1 MFIRILI
8 FVFMVVS
15 FSGCIAEPE
24 VNEFTKIRQDMEKHR
39 ERMFARSQEDLA
51 NRKNGTAKT
60 YRAVMDPEEELRLK
74 QEEERQRWLAVDID
88 DEEAEDWKALNLS
101 PKNALRW
108 KKTGLS
114 YNTIAVLIKEDVAP
128 SEALA
133 FMNKKFNN
141 HPKAFGAFA
150 EPLYDFRDA
159 CENIVKSKTAK
170 LSVLKKECA
179 EYVQFTDFN
188 SISGYL
194 ADEYKD
200 NDLSLEYISKLRQLD
215 SHKHHI
221 QALLEKEYSESMV
234 AGDKK
239 IFELLFSMSETSPS
253 KEEMYFIKKNRLPL
267 KNTNRYKSYE
277 YYDFWVQKE
286 KNEERERVAAVKKQQ
301 QLKEAKKAR
310 LQAEAYRL
318 KALAYNKMVASEC
331 GEAITSEPSTG
342 EKVHLEGKVLHLI
355 GKRGTNIFAY
365 VIRNDRDGKNYIIR
379 DPNASKTFDMGSHI
393 SWSLITVG
401 RVVSISID
409 SDGTASYNHYED
421 GGDTTEFYPM
431 LKFSQECKYQTMS
444 LVE

>member
-1 MFIRILI
+1 MYFRF
-8 FVFMVVS
+8 FVFIFMGIG
-15 FSGCIAEPE
+15 FSGCITEPE
-24 VNEFTKIRQDMEKHR
+24 VNEFTQIRQDMEKHR

-51 NRKNGTAKT
+51 NRKNGSTRT
-60 YRAVMDPEEELRLK
+60 SRAVMDPEEELRLK

-88 DEEAEDWKALNLS
+88 EEEAEDWKALNLS

-133 FMNKKFNN
+133 FMSKKFDN
-141 HPKAFGAFA
+141 HPKAFAAFA
-150 EPLYDFRDA
+150 EPLYEFRDS
-159 CENIVKSKTAK
+159 CEKIIKAKTAK
-170 LSVLKKECA
+170 LSVVKKECS
-179 EYVQFTDFN
+179 EYVQATDFN

-194 ADEYKD
+194 ADEYQD

-215 SHKHHI
+215 SHKGHI
-221 QALLEKEYSESMV
+221 QKLIEKEYNESMV

-239 IFELLFSMSETSPS
+239 TFELLFAMLETSPS
-253 KEEMYFIKKNRLPL
+253 KEEMYFVKKNRLPL

-286 KNEERERVAAVKKQQ
+286 KNEERERVAAIKKQQ

-331 GEAITSEPSTG
+331 GEAISSEPSTG
-342 EKVHLEGKVLHLI
+342 ERVHLEGKVLHLI

-365 VIRNDRDGKNYIIR
+365 VVRNEKDGKNYVVR
-379 DPNASKTFDMGSHI
+379 DPNAAKTFDIGSHI

-401 RVVSISID
+401 RVVSISIE
-409 SDGTASYNHYED
+409 SDGTASYNHYKE
-421 GGDTTEFYPM
+421 GDETTEFYPM
-431 LKFSQECKYQTMS
+431 LKFSQECKYKTMS
-444 LVE
+444 LTE

>member
-1 MFIRILI
+1 MFVRILI
-8 FVFMVVS
+8 FIFIGIG
-15 FSGCIAEPE
+15 FSACITEPE
-24 VNEFTKIRQDMEKHR
+24 VNEFTQIRQDMEKHR
-39 ERMFARSQEDLA
+39 ERMFARTQEDLA
-51 NRKNGTAKT
+51 NRKNGSTRT
-60 YRAVMDPEEELRLK
+60 HRAVMDPEEELRLK

-88 DEEAEDWKALNLS
+88 EEEAEDWKALNLS

-133 FMNKKFNN
+133 FMNKKFDN
-141 HPKAFGAFA
+141 HPKAFAAFA
-150 EPLYDFRDA
+150 EPLYQFRDA
-159 CENIVKSKTAK
+159 CEKIINTKTKK
-170 LSVLKKECA
+170 LSVVKKECA
-179 EYVQFTDFN
+179 EYAQFADFN

-194 ADEYKD
+194 ADEYQD

-215 SHKHHI
+215 SHKVYI
-221 QALLEKEYSESMV
+221 QKLIEKEYQESMV
-234 AGDKK
+234 AGDKQV
-239 IFELLFSMSETSPS
+239 FGLLFAMLETSPN
-253 KEEMYFIKKNRLPL
+253 KEEMYFVKKNRLPL

-286 KNEERERVAAVKKQQ
+286 KSEERARVAAIKRQQ

-310 LQAEAYRL
+310 LKAEAYRL

-331 GEAITSEPSTG
+331 GEAISSEPSTG

-365 VIRNDRDGKNYIIR
+365 VIRNDKDGKNYLIR
-379 DPNASKTFDMGSHI
+379 DPNGTKSFDIGSHI

-401 RVVSISID
+401 RVVSVSID
-409 SDGTASYNHYED
+409 SDGTASYNHYEEGD
-421 GGDTTEFYPM
+421 DTTEFYPM
-431 LKFSQECKYQTMS
+431 LKFTQECKYQTMS
-444 LVE
+444 LTE